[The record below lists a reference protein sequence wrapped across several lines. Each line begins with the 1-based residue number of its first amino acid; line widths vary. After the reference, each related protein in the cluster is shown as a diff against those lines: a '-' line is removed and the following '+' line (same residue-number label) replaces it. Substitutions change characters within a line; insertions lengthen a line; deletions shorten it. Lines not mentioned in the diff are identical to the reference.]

1 MVPLSN
7 LLTFA
12 LAAAVLIAV
21 PGPSVLFVIGR
32 SLALGR
38 KGGLLSV
45 LGNALGMI
53 PQIVAVAL
61 GVGVA
66 LAQSVLLFTIVKFA
80 GAAYLVF
87 LGVQAI
93 RHRGRSTTAADPS
106 RSASTF
112 RVLREGFIVGAT
124 NPKSLVFFV
133 AVLPQF
139 VEYTSGAIPLQLAVL
154 GAVFLLIALVSD
166 SIWAI
171 AAGTARQ
178 WFARSPR
185 RISTLST
192 TGGAMMIALGGTLA
206 LTGTKN
212 WPGRG
217 GSAVGFQQV
226 VHVEQPFNGGRRVRQ
241 RRVGPAAAVL
251 GGLGVLLL
259 AAVPDDDPR
268 GGASGAARLWCGNIL
283 GTLRQGARHPN
294 NLGPGFGRHRGCFLT
309 QHVAIGIHADAG
321 FRL

>member
-87 LGVQAI
+87 LGIQAI

-139 VEYTSGAIPLQLAVL
+139 VEYTSGAIPLQLAIL

-166 SIWAI
+166 SIWALV
-171 AAGTARQ
+171 AGTARQ

-185 RISTLST
+185 RITTLGT

-212 WPGRG
+212 
-217 GSAVGFQQV
+217 
-226 VHVEQPFNGGRRVRQ
+226 
-241 RRVGPAAAVL
+241 
-251 GGLGVLLL
+251 
-259 AAVPDDDPR
+259 
-268 GGASGAARLWCGNIL
+268 
-283 GTLRQGARHPN
+283 
-294 NLGPGFGRHRGCFLT
+294 
-309 QHVAIGIHADAG
+309 
-321 FRL
+321 